1 MGKPLSLDLRA
12 RIAGY
17 VAAGHSRRAAG
28 RVFGVGASTVV
39 RLMDSKNATGSLAP
53 KRQGRAPGTAGKLA
67 PHIGFLTE
75 IVGAEPDITLQ
86 ELAGALARTHG
97 VSVHLS
103 SIHRALE
110 TAGLTYKKRPDRH
123 RAAARKRATGT
134 P

>member
-1 MGKPLSLDLRA
+1 MGKPLSLDLRI
-12 RIAGY
+12 RIVGC

-28 RVFGVGASTVV
+28 RVFGVAASTVV
-39 RLMDSKNATGSLAP
+39 RLMSGQSATGSLAP
-53 KRQGRAPGTAGKLA
+53 KLQGRAPGTAGKLA
-67 PHIGFLTE
+67 PHIGLLTE

-97 VSVHLS
+97 VLVHLS

-110 TAGLTYKKRPDRH
+110 TAGLTHEKGPDRH
-123 RAAARKRATGT
+123 RAAACKPSAGT